1 MSAEGQRCRV
11 GREGVTFCKLSMRH
25 LGLEVRFR
33 EEHVGRE
40 ISTDKG
46 PGVRW
51 GEHGKIKEGQGG
63 LQEHS
68 GEE

>member
-1 MSAEGQRCRV
+1 M
-11 GREGVTFCKLSMRH
+11 GREGVTFYKLSMSH

-40 ISTDKG
+40 ISTNKG
-46 PGVRW
+46 PRVGW
-51 GEHGKIKEGQGG
+51 GEHGKIKEGQRG